1 MSESFHYLNLGSMRV
16 LVRILHTREDLVDV
30 ETRQVIQLPVGGLVY
45 PGAKLLVPKS
55 YLSPEEV
62 KPD

>member
-1 MSESFHYLNLGSMRV
+1 MRV